1 VFDCIHVGQ
10 QMSLIF
16 KQIDIIEHNRK
27 YNYTQ
32 MSASHQS
39 ILQQISKL
47 YNFITLC
54 KTFTDNTLKKDK
66 QIDCTKDIP
75 SMNCYDVT

>member
-1 VFDCIHVGQ
+1 MLVEFFFLVKH
-10 QMSLIF
+10 
-16 KQIDIIEHNRK
+16 IIEHNRK

-32 MSASHQS
+32 MSASHQI

-54 KTFTDNTLKKDK
+54 KTFTDNTLKKDSSIIIFLK
-66 QIDCTKDIP
+66 IFF
-75 SMNCYDVT
+75 